1 MRWEFWHF
9 TTASAIFK
17 SWIRRQPLQKV
28 KDIVD
33 EAIAHAERGGL
44 KKAFSII
51 TSRRYDDDD
60 YVILHEKDF
69 GF

>member
-1 MRWEFWHF
+1 MK
-9 TTASAIFK
+9 TVDS
-17 SWIRRQPLQKV
+17 
-28 KDIVD
+28 VD